1 MHSIFCLQFNQSLVV
16 FSFKVYTSLV
26 QERQALVTVLCIVIV
41 VGSVMYLIEGPEGGF
56 TSIPRG
62 VYWAIVTL
70 TSVGYGDCYP
80 VTPGGRIFTGLLL
93 PVGLGVITVPSG
105 LLAYG
110 LTKSHEMR
118 TEVKQPAE
126 VDSEGDHLEM
136 LEAVAAELNELRRLL
151 NESQVANQQTTV
163 PN

>member
-1 MHSIFCLQFNQSLVV
+1 MALVKEQMVLYLMVTSLMVYFAAAGIYFFEHEAQPDKFQSIFHSLW
-16 FSFKVYTSLV
+16 
-26 QERQALVTVLCIVIV
+26 
-41 VGSVMYLIEGPEGGF
+41 
-56 TSIPRG
+56 
-62 VYWAIVTL
+62 WAIVTL

-80 VTPGGRIFTGLLL
+80 MTAGGRIFTGLLL

-118 TEVKQPAE
+118 TEVQQPAA
-126 VDSEGDHLEM
+126 VDSEGEHLEM

-151 NESQVANQQTTV
+151 NESQVVNQQSTV
-163 PN
+163 AN